1 MIEILISIFIIGGCL
16 LSLIGS
22 LGIIRLKD
30 IYGRMHAATKSATLG
45 VILIIIGTFITFMGR
60 GTLLF
65 SLFFTILFV
74 FLTAPVAAMIISRS
88 AHRIG
93 VELWENTQFDELHD
107 SYPEELKPERDNS
120 KAEEIS
126 TR

>member
-1 MIEILISIFIIGGCL
+1 
-16 LSLIGS
+16 
-22 LGIIRLKD
+22 
-30 IYGRMHAATKSATLG
+30 MHAATKSATLG

-107 SYPEELKPERDNS
+107 SYPDELKPERDNA